1 MNAKN
6 PVNSLI
12 FDNFYSWEFY
22 YYEDDVFDFTEEGGI
37 GRRGWLVYF
46 IKSATCPEIL
56 IAEMFLRSFWKP
68 RREQMPKKRSDSVS
82 PHS

>member
-1 MNAKN
+1 MNAKKT
-6 PVNSLI
+6 VDTLI
-12 FDNFYSWEFY
+12 FDNFFFPEGFIIII
-22 YYEDDVFDFTEEGGI
+22 FDFTEGEEI

-68 RREQMPKKRSDSVS
+68 RL
-82 PHS
+82 